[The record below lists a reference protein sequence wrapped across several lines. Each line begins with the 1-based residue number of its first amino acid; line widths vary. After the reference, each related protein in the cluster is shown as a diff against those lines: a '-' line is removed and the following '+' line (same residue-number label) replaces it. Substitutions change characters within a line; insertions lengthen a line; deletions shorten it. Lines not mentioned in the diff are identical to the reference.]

1 MPEPYARAADPA
13 DADAR
18 DRWAAMGLPTTA
30 AIKARREGYGAI
42 DRLLEICDGSP
53 GLVVHD
59 HPSTA
64 PLRKE
69 IAELAWKDTD
79 AGKRS
84 QLTVHRETEV
94 VGADH
99 AWDALRYLV
108 MEARRLRLVDY
119 FSEIENK

>member
-1 MPEPYARAADPA
+1 
-13 DADAR
+13 
-18 DRWAAMGLPTTA
+18 
-30 AIKARREGYGAI
+30 
-42 DRLLEICDGSP
+42 
-53 GLVVHD
+53 LV
-59 HPSTA
+59 
-64 PLRKE
+64 
-69 IAELAWKDTD
+69 WKDTN

-119 FSEIENK
+119 FTEIENK